1 MPPKYYTYLFVLA
14 WIATAIGWDLFVYR
28 QWGSEA
34 TITRTLEKWTDDFP
48 ILLIALGALLW
59 HLFGKGK

>member
-1 MPPKYYTYLFVLA
+1 MQPKYYTYFFVLA
-14 WIATAIGWDLFVYR
+14 WIGAAIGWDLFVFR
-28 QWGSEA
+28 RWGPEA

-48 ILLIALGALLW
+48 ILLIALGSLLW